1 MREYDYIIIG
11 GGSAGGTLAGRLTE
25 AAQRTVL
32 LLEAGGSDRKLWV
45 QLPIGYGKSFYDP
58 AVNWMYYTE
67 PDSGLDERR
76 GYWPRGKVLGGSSS
90 INAMVYMRGL
100 PGDFDDWAELGNP
113 GWGWRD
119 VLPYFVKAE
128 DYRTGD
134 DGLHGTGGPLTVSDV
149 SRECHP
155 LCERFFSACR
165 NAGWSCRGDLNGAET
180 EGVGYYRITAR
191 GGLRMSAARAYLRP
205 AAGRRNLDVVLGAQA
220 SRILFAAGRA
230 VGVAYNRGGHRE
242 EARARREIIL
252 AAGAVNSPQLLQL
265 SGIGPADL
273 LARFGIPLIVERAAV
288 GMHLQDHLCIDH
300 LYRSQVRTLNQELG
314 TWRGRIGAALRYA
327 ALRRGPLSI
336 SVNQAGGLVRSD
348 PGRNRPNMQLYFSP
362 VSYTRARPGRRALLQ
377 PDRFPGFLLGA
388 QPCRPTSRGK
398 IRIRSANP
406 SVPPEIL
413 PNSLATEHDRNELL
427 AAAKLLRRLAAEPPL
442 AGIVAKEL
450 QPGSAVQTD
459 EELLADV
466 RQRAATVFH
475 PVGTCRMGPDAATAV
490 VDHRL
495 KVHGVSGLRVIDAS
509 VFPTITSANT
519 NAPTI
524 MLAEKGA
531 DLIITDEAAATGEA
545 RPAR

>member
-11 GGSAGGTLAGRLTE
+11 GGSAGCTLAGRLTE
-25 AAQRTVL
+25 AAERTVL
-32 LLEAGGSDRKLWV
+32 LLEAGGSDRKPWV

-58 AVNWMYYTE
+58 SVNWMYYTE
-67 PDSGLDERR
+67 PDPGLDARR

-100 PGDFDDWAELGNP
+100 PADFDDWAALGNP

-128 DYRTGD
+128 DYRP
-134 DGLHGTGGPLTVSDV
+134 DGEGPHGTGGPLTVSEV

-155 LCERFFSACR
+155 LCAHFFSACR
-165 NAGWSCRGDLNGAET
+165 DAGWSFRGDLNGTEA

-205 AAGRRNLDVVLGAQA
+205 ALGRKNLHVVLGAQA
-220 SRILFAAGRA
+220 TRILFAAGRA
-230 VGVAYNRGGHRE
+230 TGVAYSQGGHPDG
-242 EARARREIIL
+242 ARARREIIV

-265 SGIGPADL
+265 SGIGRADL
-273 LARFGIPLIVERAAV
+273 LARFGIPLIVDRAAV

-300 LYRSQVRTLNQELG
+300 LYRSRVRTLNEELG
-314 TWRGRIGAALRYA
+314 TWRGRIRAALRYA
-327 ALRRGPLSI
+327 AFRRGPLSI
-336 SVNQAGGLVRSD
+336 SVNQAGGFARSD
-348 PGRNRPNMQLYFSP
+348 PGLSRPDMQLYFSP

-388 QPCRPTSRGK
+388 QPCRPTSRGQ
-398 IRIRSANP
+398 IRIRSADP

-427 AAAKLLRRLAAEPPL
+427 AATKLLRRLAAAPSL
-442 AGIVAKEL
+442 AEIVAEEL
-450 QPGSAVQTD
+450 KPGIAVQTD
-459 EELLADV
+459 AELLADV
-466 RQRAATVFH
+466 RRRAATVFH

-495 KVHGVSGLRVIDAS
+495 KVYGVAGLRVIDAS
-509 VFPTITSANT
+509 VFPAITSANT

-531 DLIITDEAAATGEA
+531 DLIVADEAAAASQA
-545 RPAR
+545 REVR